1 MGYQYIGWEEIN
13 GVGRITLRRPESL
26 NAFTSAMLQELRHAL
41 GLADKSEAVRVVV
54 ITGAGRGFASGQDLK
69 EHQEAKQP
77 MGLGEHLRQYY
88 HPMMERLYGL
98 EKPTIAQVN
107 GVAAGAGM
115 SLALACDFRIAS
127 DTARFVQAFVKIGLV
142 PDSGSTFLLPR
153 LIGLSRATE
162 LAMLGDVID
171 APTAFSY
178 GLVNRVV
185 PSDQL
190 TAVTDAL
197 AARLASGPPKALA
210 LIKRGLHQGVLRS
223 FEESLEYEAWLQ
235 ETAARTQDYREGVL
249 AFTEKR
255 PPAFTGQ

>member
-1 MGYQYIGWEEIN
+1 MDYQYIGWEEMN
-13 GVGRITLRRPESL
+13 GVARITLRRPESL
-26 NAFTSAMLQELRHAL
+26 NAFTSAMLQELRQAL
-41 GLADKSEAVRVVV
+41 DNATRSKAVRVVV

-69 EHQEAKQP
+69 EHQEVERP

-88 HPMMERLYGL
+88 HPVMERLYGL

-153 LIGLSRATE
+153 LVGLSRAME

-171 APTAFSY
+171 ASTALRY
-178 GLVNRVV
+178 GLVNQVV
-185 PSDQL
+185 PLDQL
-190 TAVTDAL
+190 SAVTDTL
-197 AARLASGPPKALA
+197 ATRLASGPPQALA
-210 LIKRGLHQGVLRS
+210 LIKRGLHRGALHS
-223 FEESLEYEAWLQ
+223 FEESLEYESWLQ
-235 ETAARTQDYREGVL
+235 ETASKTQDYQEGVL
-249 AFTEKR
+249 AFMEKR
-255 PPAFTGQ
+255 SPAFTGQ